1 MNLTSLI
8 NPLLEIMYCS
18 TTLSNHDLISLKILL
33 RPATSLP
40 VAKVHTLFT
49 LEHSVRHTGTN
60 SATSCKL
67 TLLLNPQ
74 LTTRTR
80 SGAEV
85 TAVLIIS
92 VGWRKIVEDYTLV
105 V

>member
-1 MNLTSLI
+1 MTMVTSSVVR
-8 NPLLEIMYCS
+8 PCLL
-18 TTLSNHDLISLKILL
+18 LG
-33 RPATSLP
+33 PATSLP